1 MPPYTGTGNNP
12 AMDTTD
18 RENAERVSGLL
29 CRYMWARRRC
39 VGADAPPVGS
49 DTQFTGQIQSGKR
62 EFGGIRVD
70 PDAKPPILGDRNH
83 PSFYRAIIERS
94 DTVMPEMPDLAYW
107 RNYVYFNGPMPKA
120 PEPRPPFPPRTVYDQ
135 QRATDPDDEPP
146 AAA

>member
-1 MPPYTGTGNNP
+1 M
-12 AMDTTD
+12 
-18 RENAERVSGLL
+18 R
-29 CRYMWARRRC
+29 
-39 VGADAPPVGS
+39 PVRS

-70 PDAKPPILGDRNH
+70 PDAKPPILGDRNR
-83 PSFYRAIIERS
+83 PNFYRAIIERS
-94 DTVMPEMPDLAYW
+94 DTAMPDMPDLAYW

-120 PEPRPPFPPRTVYDQ
+120 PEPRPPFPPRTIYDQ